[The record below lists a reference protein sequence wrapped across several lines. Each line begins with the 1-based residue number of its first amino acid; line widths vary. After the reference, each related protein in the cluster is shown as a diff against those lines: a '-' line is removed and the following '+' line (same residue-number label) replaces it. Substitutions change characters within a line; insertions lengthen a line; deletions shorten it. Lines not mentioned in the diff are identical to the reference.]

1 MLTPD
6 PELAVDYGLF
16 SVAQA
21 ISAGISRREIE
32 RGIRRGRWVRPAR
45 GILREVDREARPGD
59 DLLMAVLRAG
69 PGAVAGFESAAEVHS
84 WDLLKP
90 PEKPKLVV
98 PLGYHAPM
106 NQGASI
112 YRAGLERADVV
123 LRGIIPVTAAV
134 RTALDIAARASLE
147 EAVIAVDSALRVRS
161 VTQAE
166 LQTSFARS
174 QRHGVRQAREV
185 LALTDPL
192 SGSVPESQARMLFR
206 RGGLPAPRTQYPVY
220 VNGSFVARTDFAWPW
235 ARLIGEIDG
244 FKYHSD
250 SPEFQKD
257 RTTQNALVKA
267 GWRVLRFT
275 VHDIRYGQAYVVACV
290 LETLE
295 SAGGFAN
302 L

>member
-21 ISAGISRREIE
+21 ISAGISRRDIE
-32 RGIRRGRWVRPAR
+32 RGVRLGRWDRPAR
-45 GILREVDREARPGD
+45 GILRSVDRESRPGD
-59 DLLMAVLRAG
+59 ELLMAVLRAG
-69 PGAVAGFESAAEVHS
+69 PGAVAGFESAAEGHA

-90 PEKPKLVV
+90 PAEPKLIV
-98 PLGYHAPM
+98 PLRSYQLP
-106 NQGASI
+106 ASSA
-112 YRAGLERADVV
+112 YRAELTPDDVTLCGV
-123 LRGIIPVTAAV
+123 LPLTTAS
-134 RTALDIAARASLE
+134 RTALDIAASAPIE
-147 EAVIAVDSALRVRS
+147 QAVVTLDSALRSRTVS
-161 VTQAE
+161 LDG
-166 LQTSFARS
+166 LQTAFAASR
-174 QRHGVRQAREV
+174 RHGVRAAREV
-185 LALTDPL
+185 LALVDAR

-206 RGGLPAPRTQYPVY
+206 RGGLPAPQTQYPVY
-220 VNGSFVARTDFAWPW
+220 ANGLFVARTDFAWPW

-257 RTTQNALVKA
+257 RTQQNALVKA

-275 VHDIRYGQAYVVACV
+275 VYDVRYGGAYVIGCV
-290 LETLE
+290 WEMLG
-295 SAGGFAN
+295 SADGFAN